1 VKASLYLQK
10 AKPVASCDEALLLP
24 PKRHK
29 EKAYAS
35 APENAPFRCP
45 GPMEKELI

>member
-1 VKASLYLQK
+1 MQRQSLYLQK

-35 APENAPFRCP
+35 APKMPFSMP
-45 GPMEKELI
+45 GTHEKEHF